1 VSADNAIETLLTTI
15 PATVRALN
23 ISQPNHILG
32 RKVRKILFNISP
44 FSFFRLAIA
53 DNMSDAADSAMD
65 MNTEKRFK
73 NVAVRYHGP

>member
-1 VSADNAIETLLTTI
+1 
-15 PATVRALN
+15 
-23 ISQPNHILG
+23 LG